1 MGKVRAEVIY
11 FTAAALVLALA
22 VPLMPSSL
30 LLKPQTIIVDDENI
44 IFTRKMTMP
53 VYAHWSVEFERLS
66 PLPPIRLVSC
76 DQSGDA
82 YFEVRDGLPVTFSHG
97 CDFNGE
103 IAAEWELRMCWEVS
117 VAMLDMRPVC
127 KTKTFFPHA
136 KDLGEQLDSIK
147 LELQRLK
154 DSQN

>member
-1 MGKVRAEVIY
+1 MKTLRLRWRLWLKMVVQDH
-11 FTAAALVLALA
+11 LLQP
-22 VPLMPSSL
+22 PLPDNYLMRICWVNTYWMS
-30 LLKPQTIIVDDENI
+30 K
-44 IFTRKMTMP
+44 
-53 VYAHWSVEFERLS
+53 RLS

-82 YFEVRDGLPVTFSHG
+82 YFEVRDGLPVTFQHG

-147 LELQRLK
+147 LELQQLK
-154 DSQN
+154 EDRP